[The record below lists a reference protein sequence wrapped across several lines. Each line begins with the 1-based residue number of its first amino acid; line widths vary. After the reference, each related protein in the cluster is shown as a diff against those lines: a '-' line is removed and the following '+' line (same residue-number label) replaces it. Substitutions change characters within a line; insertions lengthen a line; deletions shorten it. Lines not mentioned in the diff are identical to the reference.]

1 GAMFVRSMTVYLV
14 NRGTLNQYIYLEHG
28 AHYAIGALAGVMILG
43 TVVHVSEVFTGLV
56 GVAFIAAS
64 VWSSLR

>member
-1 GAMFVRSMTVYLV
+1 
-14 NRGTLNQYIYLEHG
+14 
-28 AHYAIGALAGVMILG
+28 MILG

-64 VWSSLR
+64 VWSSLRHNQRADHAGAA